1 MSIVYVWSAIAAL
14 GAAATLAVLADAIHD
29 WRAVRAV
36 GRNAARR
43 LVARGSVR
51 REWLR
56 LAVQALFLL
65 AGAVTYL
72 VRVQVLAPTPF
83 VAWALVASSL
93 LIAANTVADFVDGRR
108 LKALLE

>member
-1 MSIVYVWSAIAAL
+1 MTIVFLWSAIAAF
-14 GAAATLAVLADAIHD
+14 GAVVTVAILAEGLRDLRAI
-29 WRAVRAV
+29 RAL

-43 LVARGSVR
+43 LVARGAVR

-72 VRVQVLAPTPF
+72 VRAQVLAPTQF
-83 VAWALVASSL
+83 VAWALVASSA
-93 LIAANTVADFVDGRR
+93 LILANTVADLIDGRR
-108 LKALLE
+108 LKALL